1 MGAAAP
7 RLRDVFHLARHSRP
21 WLTPWPP
28 GIRSGSK
35 RILVKID
42 GGSMRPLAWIGIVV
56 LVLGIL
62 SFVVP
67 FPTSQS
73 HGIKMGD
80 ASVGITTHHDEKLSP
95 AIGGVLCAA
104 GVVLLIAGSRKAA
117 A

>member
-1 MGAAAP
+1 
-7 RLRDVFHLARHSRP
+7 
-21 WLTPWPP
+21 
-28 GIRSGSK
+28 
-35 RILVKID
+35 
-42 GGSMRPLAWIGIVV
+42 MRPLAWIGIVV

-80 ASVGITTHHDEKLSP
+80 TSVGVTTHHDEKLSP